1 MIETDTKDALFV
13 DGGQKQANQCL
24 GSQKVHWSVSKLSKK
39 KEKKKPFSVCSNKP
53 VRKTLNNP
61 IDCPSPLR
69 NKGLNELYRCRP
81 EKQQSSRW
89 EKAVRQPAESILLKL
104 CSFTMGHLYLEQL
117 SSSRGVLVLPAL
129 VSQSLICKSLA
140 EALLIKSSL

>member
-1 MIETDTKDALFV
+1 
-13 DGGQKQANQCL
+13 
-24 GSQKVHWSVSKLSKK
+24 
-39 KEKKKPFSVCSNKP
+39 

-104 CSFTMGHLYLEQL
+104 CSFTRGHLYLEQL

-140 EALLIKSSL
+140 EALLIKSLL